1 MQILNC
7 GHITSKMVELTIL
20 PLSVKY
26 YTLGSLT
33 KELIDG
39 LWKIE
44 DRNLEFYGRHFLVI
58 HYDSP
63 QGHLG
68 SFEADCKLH
77 FLWFVPLKLIR

>member
-1 MQILNC
+1 MQILKC
-7 GHITSKMVELTIL
+7 GHITSKMIELTIL

-44 DRNLEFYGRHFLVI
+44 DETWNFMDIIF
-58 HYDSP
+58 
-63 QGHLG
+63 
-68 SFEADCKLH
+68 
-77 FLWFVPLKLIR
+77 W